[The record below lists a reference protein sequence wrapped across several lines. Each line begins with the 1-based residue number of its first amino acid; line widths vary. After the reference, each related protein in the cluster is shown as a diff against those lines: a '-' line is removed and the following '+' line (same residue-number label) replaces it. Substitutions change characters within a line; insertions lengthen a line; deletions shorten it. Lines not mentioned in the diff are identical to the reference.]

1 MGRRNTL
8 ATIGGLEMD
17 FIWSHQFGPARV
29 TVIREARAGW
39 PMDRALEGVP
49 EEIWRAEIDPDDNDC
64 LPIDFN
70 LTHVSLPGASIL
82 IDTGFGEYAHPTDP
96 NNPLVS
102 VRNLQMTGSAEAGLA
117 ALGIGPEDI
126 THVLITHLH
135 GDHILGATRTV
146 SGRRV
151 PAYPN
156 ARYYV
161 SVAEWAEAPAFR
173 QNAAAINAQKEALL
187 AADAVE
193 FVTEDREIVPGVWFL
208 SAPGESAGHAI
219 VRIQA
224 GPEVIYNLG
233 DLFHYPAEF
242 RHLDWHPRYRDAAIL
257 TATRQRFL
265 PRFRTENAWLIPAHH
280 LFPAIGKVASEGEGY
295 RWVEARPTG

>member
-1 MGRRNTL
+1 MGL
-8 ATIGGLEMD
+8 
-17 FIWSHQFGPARV
+17 IWFHQFGPAGI
-29 TVIREARAGW
+29 TVIQEARAGW
-39 PMDRALEGVP
+39 PMERALEGIP
-49 EEIWRAEIDPDDNDC
+49 EEVWRAEIETSEDNC
-64 LPIDFN
+64 LTIDFS
-70 LTHVSLPGASIL
+70 LMHLALPGASIL

-96 NNPLVS
+96 MNPLVS

-117 ALGIGPEDI
+117 ARGIRLDEI
-126 THVLITHLH
+126 THVLITHMH

-146 SGRRV
+146 GGRRV

-161 SVAEWAEAPAFR
+161 TAAEWAEAPAFH

-193 FVTEDREIVPGVWFL
+193 FVTEDREIVPGIAYL
-208 SAPGESAGHAI
+208 PAPGESAGHAI

-224 GPEVIYNLG
+224 GDEVIYNLG

-242 RHLDWHPRYRDAAIL
+242 RHLDWHPRHRDPAIL
-257 TATRQRFL
+257 TATRQKFL
-265 PRFRTENAWLIPAHH
+265 PRFLAENAWLIPAHH
-280 LFPAIGKVASEGEGY
+280 LFPAIGKIASEGEGY
-295 RWVEARPTG
+295 RWMETQPAR